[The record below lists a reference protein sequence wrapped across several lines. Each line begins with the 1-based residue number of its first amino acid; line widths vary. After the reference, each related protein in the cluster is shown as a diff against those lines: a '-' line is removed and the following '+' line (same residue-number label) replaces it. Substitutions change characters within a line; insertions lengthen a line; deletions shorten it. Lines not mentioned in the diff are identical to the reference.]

1 MHGGVMTQTHNPF
14 TRPDPEKARRQR
26 AHEALF
32 RITERHATGQAR
44 TRWAERRMPMP
55 PHEAIARVC
64 DLAAGSALPD
74 EGAPDVDQGD
84 LTAALTLVPW
94 ARAEFDQMEA
104 GLLTMAKGRG
114 MTWQELAFGLGLGT
128 AQAARQRHERLVKR
142 TGDES

>member
-1 MHGGVMTQTHNPF
+1 MTNTQNPF
-14 TRPDPEKARRQR
+14 TRPDPEQARRQR

-32 RITERHATGQAR
+32 RITERHASGEDR
-44 TRWAERRMPMP
+44 LRWTDWRMPMS
-55 PHEAIARVC
+55 PHEAIRRVS
-64 DLAAGSALPD
+64 DLAAGSAVPD
-74 EGAPDVDQGD
+74 EGSPAVDQGD

-128 AQAARQRHERLVKR
+128 SQAARQRHERLVKR
-142 TGDES
+142 TEDEPG

>member
-1 MHGGVMTQTHNPF
+1 MAEPQDPF
-14 TRPDPEKARRQR
+14 TQPDPEQARRQR
-26 AHEALF
+26 THEALF
-32 RITERHATGQAR
+32 RITERHASGEDR
-44 TRWAERRMPMP
+44 VRWTERRMPMP
-55 PHEAIARVC
+55 PYEAIRRVS
-64 DLAAGSALPD
+64 DLAAGSAVPD
-74 EGAPDVDQGD
+74 EGAPAVDQGD

-142 TGDES
+142 TGDEEG

>member
-1 MHGGVMTQTHNPF
+1 MTQEHDPF

-32 RITERHATGQAR
+32 RITERHATGEAR
-44 TRWAERRMPMP
+44 ARWTERRMPMT
-55 PHEAIARVC
+55 PHEAIIRVS
-64 DLAAGSALPD
+64 DLAAGSAVPD
-74 EGAPDVDQGD
+74 EGAPAVDQGD

-94 ARAEFDQMEA
+94 ARAEFDQLEA

-128 AQAARQRHERLVKR
+128 AQAARQRHERLARR
-142 TGDES
+142 TDEES